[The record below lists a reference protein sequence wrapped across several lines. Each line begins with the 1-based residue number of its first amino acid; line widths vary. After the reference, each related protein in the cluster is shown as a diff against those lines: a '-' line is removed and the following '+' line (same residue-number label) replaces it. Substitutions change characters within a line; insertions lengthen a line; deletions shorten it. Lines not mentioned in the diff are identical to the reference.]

1 MAPNEGIIPKSKK
14 SSGKWLMIACE
25 IWGIVLTAAVH
36 YVILIGNS
44 PGYPFDA
51 FLLNFLWMDILVGL
65 AVGFVLWIIVGIT
78 IAFFMPSTE
87 ETASKE

>member
-1 MAPNEGIIPKSKK
+1 MVSKEGVVPKSKK
-14 SSGKWLMIACE
+14 SSGKILMVVCE

-36 YVILIGNS
+36 YIILIDNS
-44 PGYPFDA
+44 PGYSFDE

-78 IAFFMPSTE
+78 IAYFTPSKE
-87 ETASKE
+87 ETASEE